1 MDIVATYQ
9 IIFVQTNDNRW
20 QAVTS
25 LPDGTPHNQIRV
37 VRIDGDVV
45 PVWPELSLQEFEV
58 DQYKYLPA
66 PAVGN
71 VYLYDPNIHGTQSG
85 WLPHPASPARP
96 PLRLAESPASAS
108 KKSWLSILV
117 RCLRFFQSK

>member
-1 MDIVATYQ
+1 MATYQ